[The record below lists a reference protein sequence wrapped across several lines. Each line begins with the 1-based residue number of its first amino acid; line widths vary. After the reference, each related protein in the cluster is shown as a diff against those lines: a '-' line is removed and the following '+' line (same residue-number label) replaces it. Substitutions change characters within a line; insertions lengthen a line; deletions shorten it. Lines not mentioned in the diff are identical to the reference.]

1 MQKNKTASAI
11 GLLGSIFAMLI
22 GGGMIMAPATA
33 VSSTSA
39 GVSGDATTEEQCGW
53 RLDNAPSSVSLTA
66 AGEYELEDLDL
77 VGTHDSVSAYATG
90 TDYDSANFEGAA
102 DDFSDCV
109 MYGNTLSPS
118 VSVAVTSLAVT
129 AEHES
134 DDSDSSMAF
143 DIGSGA
149 NDGSFTLGAVTSAT
163 CENWTEASSIN
174 FTSTAA
180 SDLMS
185 LAEGNV
191 DSNLESGEDNQICSQ
206 NLTLT
211 LTVPGGKVPDDPGGT
226 YTFGGFSLIT
236 ELVQQG

>member
-53 RLDNAPSSVSLTA
+53 RLDNAPSAVSLTA
-66 AGEYELEDLDL
+66 AGEYELQDLDL
-77 VGTHDSVSAYATG
+77 VGTHASVSAYATG

-118 VSVAVTSLAVT
+118 VSVAVTSLSVT

-134 DDSDSSMAF
+134 NSLDTSMVF
-143 DIGSGA
+143 NIGEGA
-149 NDGSFTLGAVTSAT
+149 SDGSFTLGAVSSAT

-191 DSNLESGEDNQICSQ
+191 DSNLEAGEDNQICSQ